1 MTLTATATDTPSST
15 YVRGAP
21 PPPPGTLN
29 ELFFSA
35 IEQFDKPD
43 AVQYKRA
50 GRYTPISHR
59 EIERRVRH
67 AAIGLSTL
75 GVKPGDRVAIL
86 SENRPEWAIADY
98 ACLTSGVT
106 DVPIYPTLPPDQIAF
121 ILNDSGAT
129 AIFVST
135 PEQASKIAEVRSQL
149 PSLLHVISFD
159 EAGPEADM
167 TLGALEYRG
176 AAAETPSST
185 AEYRRVAESV
195 KPDDLATLIY
205 TSGTTGNPKGVML
218 THNNIHS
225 NVAATRTRMP
235 FAGDDVALSFLP
247 LSHIFERMG
256 DYLMFATGS
265 SIVYAESLDTVPVNM
280 IEARPTVVFSVPRL
294 YEKMYAR
301 VLQNALAGGFLKK
314 KIFFWARGVADKW
327 ADEKLAGREPRGM
340 LAHKYAIAQKLVF
353 SKLKERTG
361 GRLRFFVSGGAP
373 LAPEINKFF
382 YAAGLIIL
390 EGYGLTET
398 SPVIGVNTT
407 DEFKIGTIG
416 KPIAGVE
423 VRIAPDGEILT
434 RGPGVMKGYFNNP
447 AATAEAIDAEGWFHT
462 GDIGELRDGFIAITD
477 RKKDIIVTA
486 GGKNIAPQPVE
497 NLVKTNKYVSQA
509 VMIGDKR
516 RFPSMLIVPN
526 FEQLEGWAK
535 RKGILW
541 TDRAQLIHTPAVQKK
556 MEDEVFGV
564 CAGLAHYETP
574 RKIALLEHDFSL
586 EKGEMTPTQKVKRR
600 VVDRNYKDVIDA
612 MYA

>member
-1 MTLTATATDTPSST
+1 MTATAPAST
-15 YVRGAP
+15 SGAYVRGAP
-21 PPPPGTLN
+21 APPPGTLN
-29 ELFFSA
+29 NLFFAA
-35 IEQFDKPD
+35 IEKFDKPD
-43 AVQYKRA
+43 ALQYKKGGA
-50 GRYTPISHR
+50 YAPISHR

-67 AAIGLSTL
+67 AALGLSSI
-75 GVKPGDRVAIL
+75 GVRPGDRVAIL

-106 DVPIYPTLPPDQIAF
+106 DVPIYPTLPADQIAF
-121 ILNDSGAT
+121 ILKDAGCV

-135 PEQASKIAEVRSQL
+135 PDQVAKIADVRSQV
-149 PSLLHVISFD
+149 PSLMHVISFD
-159 EAGPEADM
+159 EAGPSADM
-167 TLGALEYRG
+167 TLAALEHRG
-176 AAAETPSST
+176 AAAETPDSI
-185 AEYRRVAESV
+185 AEYQRVSRSV

-218 THNNIHS
+218 THNNIHT
-225 NVAATRTRMP
+225 NVEASRARMP
-235 FAGDDVALSFLP
+235 FSGDDVALSFLP

-265 SIVYAESLDTVPVNM
+265 SIVYAESLDTVPVNL

-301 VLQNALAGGFLKK
+301 VLQNALAGGFIKK
-314 KIFFWARGVADKW
+314 KIFFWARAVAGKW
-327 ADEKLAGREPRGM
+327 ADEVLAGREPRGI
-340 LAHKYAIAQKLVF
+340 LARKYAIAQKLVF

-382 YAAGLIIL
+382 FAAGLIIL

-398 SPVIGVNTT
+398 SPVIGVNTPK
-407 DEFKIGTIG
+407 DFRIGTIG
-416 KPIAGVE
+416 KPVAGVE
-423 VRIAPDGEILT
+423 VMIAPDGEILT
-434 RGPGVMKGYFNNP
+434 RGPSVMKGYYNNP
-447 AATAEAIDAEGWFHT
+447 TATAEAIDAEGWFHT
-462 GDIGELRDGFIAITD
+462 GDIGEIRDGFIAITD

-497 NLVKTNKYVSQA
+497 NLVKTNKFVSQA

-526 FEQLEGWAK
+526 FEQLEDWAK
-535 RKGILW
+535 KMGIIW
-541 TDRAQLIHTPAVQKK
+541 TDRAQLIKIPAVLQK
-556 MEDEVFGV
+556 MEQEVLGQS
-564 CAGLAHYETP
+564 ASLAHYETP

-586 EKGEMTPTQKVKRR
+586 EKGELTPTQKVKRR
-600 VVDRNYKDVIDA
+600 VVDRNYKDVIDS

>member
-1 MTLTATATDTPSST
+1 MTATAAETTSST
-15 YVRGAP
+15 YVRGDP
-21 PPPPGTLN
+21 PPAPGTLN
-29 ELFFSA
+29 ELFFAA
-35 IEQFDKPD
+35 IEKFDKLD
-43 AVQYKRA
+43 ALQYKKD

-59 EIERRVRH
+59 VIERRVRH
-67 AAIGLSTL
+67 AAIGLASL
-75 GVKPGDRVAIL
+75 GVRVGDRVAIL

-121 ILNDSGAT
+121 ILKDSGST

-135 PEQASKIAEVRSQL
+135 PEQAAKIAEVRSQL

-159 EAGPEADM
+159 EAGPVSDM
-167 TLGALEYRG
+167 TLAALEYRG
-176 AAAETPSST
+176 AAAETPAS
-185 AEYRRVAESV
+185 AADYRKVAESV
-195 KPDDLATLIY
+195 DPDDLATLIY

-235 FAGDDVALSFLP
+235 FRGDDVALSFLP

-280 IEARPTVVFSVPRL
+280 LEARPTVVFSVPRL

-340 LAHKYAIAQKLVF
+340 LARKYAIAQKLVF

-382 YAAGLIIL
+382 FAAGLIIL

-398 SPVIGVNTT
+398 SPVIGVNTPG
-407 DEFKIGTIG
+407 EFMIGTIG

-423 VRIAPDGEILT
+423 VTIAPDGEILT

-447 AATAEAIDAEGWFHT
+447 VATAEAIDADGWFHT
-462 GDIGELRDGFIAITD
+462 GDIGELRNGFIAITD

-541 TDRAQLIHTPAVQKK
+541 TDRAQLIRTPVVQKK
-556 MEDEVFGV
+556 MEDEVFGA
-564 CAGLAHYETP
+564 CAGLAHYESP

-600 VVDRNYKDVIDA
+600 VVDKNYKDVIDA